1 MAAPQTDKMSFSFPR
16 PNFPSIIEGI
26 IDLAIVV
33 FAFNVLGGFFLKD
46 GVPLTDQMTG
56 LAMTLAGTAVVVKWV
71 LSTKIWKRG

>member
-1 MAAPQTDKMSFSFPR
+1 MAAPQTNTTSITIPK

-46 GVPLTDQMTG
+46 GIPLTDQMTG

>member
-1 MAAPQTDKMSFSFPR
+1 MSEKVSFSVPK

-46 GVPLTDQMTG
+46 GIPLTDQMTG

>member
-1 MAAPQTDKMSFSFPR
+1 MSEKVSFSVPK
-16 PNFPSIIEGI
+16 PNFPSIIEGV

-33 FAFNVLGGFFLKD
+33 FAFNVLGSFFLDKA
-46 GVPLTDQMTG
+46 VPLTDQLTG

>member
-1 MAAPQTDKMSFSFPR
+1 MSEKVSFSVPK

-33 FAFNVLGGFFLKD
+33 FAFNVLGSFFLDKA
-46 GVPLTDQMTG
+46 VPLTDQLTG

>member
-1 MAAPQTDKMSFSFPR
+1 
-16 PNFPSIIEGI
+16 
-26 IDLAIVV
+26 VV